1 MMKRWRFRWR
11 SCYQRLGW
19 GAEPAFAV
27 DPTEPSGYSLVTP
40 PMETPAPAA
49 EAVAPKSERLL
60 SLDAL
65 RGFDLFWIIG
75 GHEII
80 VALLALTGWGWLAA
94 VNTQL
99 GHVPWN
105 GFHFEDLIFPL
116 FLFMAGVSTPYSLTR
131 RLTEGARGEVCR
143 KIIQRGLIL
152 VLLGIIYNNG
162 LQWKGLEG
170 MRFGS
175 VLGRIGLAGMFA
187 QLIFAFNYE
196 MPKRLWVWFAGV
208 LLGYWA
214 IMSLGHAPGFAPG
227 DLTME
232 GNFASYVDR
241 LILPGRLHLKIHDPE
256 GLLAVLPAIGNALLG
271 ILAGLWLRRP
281 STEVSGDR
289 KAAGLMVAGLALL
302 VGGYV
307 WDLVFPINKNLW
319 TSSFVL
325 CTCGWSSLLLGAFYW
340 FIDVR
345 GWLRVFGAFF
355 AVVGMNSV
363 LIYMAGKFLNF
374 DYTVKAIF
382 SGVAKFLP
390 AGWAA
395 LLLAIG
401 FFMVEWTLLWF
412 LKRQK
417 LFLKV

>member
-1 MMKRWRFRWR
+1 
-11 SCYQRLGW
+11 
-19 GAEPAFAV
+19 
-27 DPTEPSGYSLVTP
+27 
-40 PMETPAPAA
+40 METP
-49 EAVAPKSERLL
+49 APKSERLL

-143 KIIQRGLIL
+143 KIVLRGLVL
-152 VLLGIIYNNG
+152 VLLGVIYNNG
-162 LQWKGLEG
+162 LQWKGLEN
-170 MRFGS
+170 MRLGS

-187 QLIFAFNYE
+187 QLIFAFNFE
-196 MPKRLWVWFAGV
+196 TPKRLWYWLAGV

-214 IMSLGHAPGFAPG
+214 VMSFGHAPGFAAG
-227 DLTME
+227 DLSME

-241 LILPGRLHLKIHDPE
+241 LLLPGKLHKGIHDPE
-256 GLLAVLPAIGNALLG
+256 GLLAILPAIGNALMG
-271 ILAGLWLRRP
+271 IQAGLWLRRS
-281 STEVSGDR
+281 STEVSGDQ
-289 KAAGLMVAGLALL
+289 KAAGLIL
-302 VGGYV
+302 VGLVLLAGGYI

-325 CTCGWSSLLLGAFYW
+325 WTCGWSSLLLGAFYW

-345 GWLRVFGAFF
+345 GWLRHFGAFF

-363 LIYMAGKFLNF
+363 LIYMSGRFISF
-374 DYTVKAIF
+374 GYTSDALFGGI
-382 SGVAKFLP
+382 AKQLP
-390 AGWAA
+390 TLWGA
-395 LLLAIG
+395 LLLTVG
-401 FFMVEWTLLWF
+401 VFMVKWTLLWF

>member
-1 MMKRWRFRWR
+1 
-11 SCYQRLGW
+11 
-19 GAEPAFAV
+19 
-27 DPTEPSGYSLVTP
+27 
-40 PMETPAPAA
+40 METP
-49 EAVAPKSERLL
+49 APKSERLL

-143 KIIQRGLIL
+143 KIVLRGLVL
-152 VLLGIIYNNG
+152 VLLGVIYNNG
-162 LQWKGLEG
+162 LQWKGLEN
-170 MRFGS
+170 MRLGS

-187 QLIFAFNYE
+187 QLIFAFNFE
-196 MPKRLWVWFAGV
+196 TPKRLWYWLAGV

-214 IMSLGHAPGFAPG
+214 VMSFGHAPGFAAG
-227 DLTME
+227 DLSME

-241 LILPGRLHLKIHDPE
+241 LLLPGKLHKGIHDPE
-256 GLLAVLPAIGNALLG
+256 GLLAILPAIGNALMG
-271 ILAGLWLRRP
+271 IQAGLWLRRS
-281 STEVSGDR
+281 STEVSGDQ
-289 KAAGLMVAGLALL
+289 KAAGLIL
-302 VGGYV
+302 VGLVLLAVGYI

-325 CTCGWSSLLLGAFYW
+325 WTCGWSSLLLGAFYW

-345 GWLRVFGAFF
+345 GWLRHFGAFF

-363 LIYMAGKFLNF
+363 LIYMSGRFISF
-374 DYTVKAIF
+374 GYTSDALFGGI
-382 SGVAKFLP
+382 AKQLP
-390 AGWAA
+390 TLWGA
-395 LLLAIG
+395 LLLTVG
-401 FFMVEWTLLWF
+401 VFMVKWTLLWF

>member
-1 MMKRWRFRWR
+1 
-11 SCYQRLGW
+11 
-19 GAEPAFAV
+19 
-27 DPTEPSGYSLVTP
+27 
-40 PMETPAPAA
+40 METP
-49 EAVAPKSERLL
+49 APKSERLL

-143 KIIQRGLIL
+143 KIVLRGLIL
-152 VLLGIIYNNG
+152 VLLGVIYNNG
-162 LQWKGLEG
+162 LQWKGLEN
-170 MRFGS
+170 MRLGS

-187 QLIFAFNYE
+187 QLIFAFNFE
-196 MPKRLWVWFAGV
+196 TPKRLWYWLAGV

-214 IMSLGHAPGFAPG
+214 VMSFGHAPGFAAG
-227 DLTME
+227 DLSME

-241 LILPGRLHLKIHDPE
+241 LLLPGKLHKGIHDPE
-256 GLLAVLPAIGNALLG
+256 GLLAILPAIGNALMG
-271 ILAGLWLRRP
+271 IQTGLWLRRS
-281 STEVSGDR
+281 STEVSGDQ
-289 KAAGLMVAGLALL
+289 KAAGLILAGLALL
-302 VGGYV
+302 AGGYI

-325 CTCGWSSLLLGAFYW
+325 WTCGWSSLLLGAFYW

-345 GWLRVFGAFF
+345 GWLRHFGAFF

-363 LIYMAGKFLNF
+363 LIYMSGRFISF
-374 DYTVKAIF
+374 GYTSDALFGGI
-382 SGVAKFLP
+382 AKQLP
-390 AGWAA
+390 TLWGA
-395 LLLAIG
+395 LLLTVG
-401 FFMVEWTLLWF
+401 VFMVKWTLLWF